1 MTPGILY
8 SVDEVSVKAL
18 RKGDHTYEV
27 YKQDHYIGAV
37 HRVKT
42 RHYEVHGTKFDK
54 LYTAV
59 AYVVRKWMEH
69 NE

>member
-1 MTPGILY
+1 MTPGTFY
-8 SVDEVSVKAL
+8 SVGGVSAKAL
-18 RKGDHTYEV
+18 RRNDHTYEI

-42 RHYEVHGTKFDK
+42 RHYEVQGTKFDK

-59 AYVVRKWMEH
+59 AYVVRKWKEN

>member
-8 SVDEVSVKAL
+8 SVDEVGVKAL
-18 RKGDHTYEV
+18 RKNNHTYEV
-27 YKQDHYIGAV
+27 HKQDHYIGAV
-37 HRVKT
+37 HRIKT
-42 RHYEVHGTKFDK
+42 RHYEVQGAKFDK

-59 AYVVRKWMEH
+59 AHVVRKWKEN